1 MAFKPILNGQKIN
14 INENENQEP
23 IVEQP
28 KEEINHKSNI
38 FKILLT
44 NSQNKL
50 DKEDCKNLTLL
61 LEKYLVKYYN

>member
-14 INENENQEP
+14 QNQEQNQEP

-38 FKILLT
+38 FRLLMSNT
-44 NSQNKL
+44 QNKL
-50 DKEDCKNLTLL
+50 TSDDCKNLTLL
-61 LEKYLVKYYN
+61 LEKYLVKYYK

>member
-14 INENENQEP
+14 VNHSENQEP
-23 IVEQP
+23 VVEQP

-38 FKILLT
+38 FRILMS

-61 LEKYLVKYYN
+61 LEKYLVKYYK